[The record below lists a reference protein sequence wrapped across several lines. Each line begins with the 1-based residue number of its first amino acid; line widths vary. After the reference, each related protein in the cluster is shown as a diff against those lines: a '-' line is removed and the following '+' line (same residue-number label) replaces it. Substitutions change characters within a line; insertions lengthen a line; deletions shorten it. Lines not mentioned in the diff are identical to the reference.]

1 MKEITKIEFPVLQT
15 KLIDT
20 NKIIANDYN
29 PNKVASPEMRL
40 LELSIIRDGFTQPIV
55 TFHDKTKDIYIVV
68 DGFHRY
74 TVGKKL
80 KLPKLPIVVIDKPI
94 EDRIASTIRHNRA
107 RGTHQIKNMSS
118 IVLDLYKSGWRDDQI
133 AKELGMEM
141 DEVLKL
147 KQITGLEEAF
157 KNMEF
162 SKSWEI
168 FRKKINKKNIN

>member
-1 MKEITKIEFPVLQT
+1 MANNQKSIILFPVLKT
-15 KLIDT
+15 KLIDI
-20 NKIIANDYN
+20 NKIIANNYN
-29 PNKVASPEMRL
+29 PNVVASPEMKL
-40 LELSIIRDGFTQPIV
+40 LELSIIRDGYTQPIV
-55 TFHDKTKDIYIVV
+55 TFYDSEKDIYIVV

-74 TVGKKL
+74 SVGKKL
-80 KLPKLPIVVIDKPI
+80 KLSKLPIVVIDKPL

-118 IVLDLYKSGWRDDQI
+118 IVLDLYKSGWTDFQI

-162 SKSWEI
+162 SKSWKI
-168 FRKKINKKNIN
+168 FKNKL